1 MLKRRARHPQLGCI
15 TYIKGVKYKNIR
27 VVVKG
32 GGEIVVTLPFFC
44 AFSKAE
50 EFVESKC
57 ERIIESLRRLKNR
70 ESSTKKLNDLT
81 KDELDAIKKRAREIL
96 PQRISLLSGMMNERY
111 EVADSNGERI
121 INPFSYNRVALKNNI
136 SNWGSCSAKGNINLN
151 IHLVSL
157 PDELRDFVIV
167 HELCHLL
174 YPNHGK
180 EFHKLLNNICN
191 GREKE
196 MNRRLREYRLR

>member
-1 MLKRRARHPQLGCI
+1 
-15 TYIKGVKYKNIR
+15 
-27 VVVKG
+27 
-32 GGEIVVTLPFFC
+32 
-44 AFSKAE
+44 
-50 EFVESKC
+50 
-57 ERIIESLRRLKNR
+57 
-70 ESSTKKLNDLT
+70 
-81 KDELDAIKKRAREIL
+81 
-96 PQRISLLSGMMNERY
+96 MNERY